1 MSQKIRSGSLSAIL
15 ASASKPSSARI
26 TWQPDCF
33 RKISALRRI
42 VLLSSIT
49 ITFNPVSPATPLI
62 SYLHHLEVFLACAA
76 LGAGPVDR
84 DVLPARAGCDPL
96 VGQAVLLFVHP
107 SADQAHP
114 RAIPCARRVAQ
125 RRFPQAG
132 PGTAPAGP
140 VPALVGVGTL

>member
-49 ITFNPVSPATPLI
+49 ITFRPVSPAASLI
-62 SYLHHLEVFLACAA
+62 SYLHHLEVFLARAA

-84 DVLPARAGCDPL
+84 DVFPARAGCDPL
-96 VGQAVLLFVHP
+96 VGQALFLFVHP
-107 SADQAHP
+107 PADQAHP
-114 RAIPCARRVAQ
+114 RAVTCVRRVAHQ
-125 RRFPQAG
+125 SFLGLVRR
-132 PGTAPAGP
+132 TAPVGP
-140 VPALVGVGTL
+140 VPVLS